1 MAREEVVSVTGPI
14 EDRFVLE
21 ILELGADH
29 SELVEAASRARGYDR
44 GLPMSAKVARLCG
57 VLEAADA
64 AVSDPLELDER
75 L

>member
-1 MAREEVVSVTGPI
+1 VTREEVISVTGPI

-29 SELVEAASRARGYDR
+29 AELIEAASQARGDDA
-44 GLPMSAKVARLCG
+44 GGPMSAKVARLCG
-57 VLEAADA
+57 ILEAVDMAT
-64 AVSDPLELDER
+64 SDPLELDER